1 MGSKNNPAARG
12 KAGGIKKVGGKIVKP
27 VLFVG
32 KYVGKASYM
41 AGQFEDGKMVMSGSG
56 ESATPTP
63 FGDIIPDAETA

>member
-32 KYVGKASYM
+32 KYVGKARYM
-41 AGQFEDGKMVMSGSG
+41 AGQFEDGKMVMSGDS
-56 ESATPTP
+56 PTP